1 MNRNE
6 TPAEN
11 LRGYL
16 RQLTLPTRARLLA
29 EVERLRQS
37 GEDVPGADI
46 ILAELRTN
54 ARPDPSPDAPPV
66 DQLEPAARHFF
77 SILDPYL
84 TNRLP
89 ERANDGQISRHSL
102 QPLWDWISRDLMAS
116 MARAYTGEVKQFAG
130 NRQREL
136 DQAVL
141 AFQNKAV
148 KYLEGTLA
156 SATGAEQARARLG
169 KHGGSAASF
178 GDLLK
183 ILRILKAREP
193 LAQFEQ
199 GMPVRIDRLDGRR
212 LDEVLDA
219 LDALAAAKR
228 DAVPFAIVNVVRR
241 LTTPWHLLR
250 LATDATDPEPAAEV
264 AAAPYAFA
272 VVMVLDLLEDQIEV
286 LRAALRKQ
294 HVPRAKEILMA
305 IYDTEYA
312 IRSRI
317 DLAGAPWDARLET
330 IMQAV
335 AHALDTEEIKLPAGL
350 THVLRSPALRNHHSL
365 SGRLTRLA
373 WKCRDAVTGGPA
385 YARNL
390 IASLR
395 NPQA

>member
-16 RQLTLPTRARLLA
+16 RQLTPGTRARLLT

-37 GEDVPGADI
+37 GADLPGAEI
-46 ILAELRTN
+46 ILTELR
-54 ARPDPSPDAPPV
+54 ADRPDAPPEAQPV
-66 DQLEPAARHFF
+66 EKLDPPAREFF
-77 SILDPYL
+77 RVLDPYL
-84 TNRLP
+84 TNRPP
-89 ERANDGQISRHSL
+89 ERANEGLIARASL
-102 QPLWDWISRDLMAS
+102 QPLWDWVSRDLMAS
-116 MARAYTGEVKQFAG
+116 MARAYTTEFKKFLTG

-156 SATGAEQARARLG
+156 SATGADQARARFG

-183 ILRILKAREP
+183 IMRVLKAREP
-193 LAQFEQ
+193 LADLEE
-199 GMPVRIDRLDGRR
+199 GLPPRINRLDRDRLD
-212 LDEVLDA
+212 DT
-219 LDALAAAKR
+219 LDALAILARAKR
-228 DAVPFAIVNVVRR
+228 DAVPFAIATVARR
-241 LTTPWHLLR
+241 LATPWHLLR
-250 LATDATDPEPAAEV
+250 LVTSAKDPEPAAAV
-264 AAAPYAFA
+264 AASPFALA
-272 VVMVLDLLEDQIEV
+272 VVMVLDQLEDQVEV
-286 LRAALRKQ
+286 LRGALRKQ
-294 HVPRAKEILMA
+294 HVRHAKEILMA

-317 DLAGAPWDARLET
+317 DLAGAAWGARLDA

-335 AHALDTEEIKLPAGL
+335 IHALDSEEINLPAGL

-365 SGRLTRLA
+365 TGRLTRLA
-373 WKCRDAVTGGPA
+373 WKCRDAVTSP
-385 YARNL
+385 RNL

-395 NPQA
+395 GSQA